1 MDYEQILQEQR
12 DDIVL
17 LTLNRPEKLNAWTPR
32 MSAELVDA
40 IEAADADASVGAV
53 VVTGAGRGF
62 CAGAD
67 VSAVFD
73 AQLSGETSSAPPTRT
88 RDWVE
93 LVRSTKPIV
102 AAVNGPAIGIGLT
115 MILPFDR
122 IVVAESAKLS
132 VRFVKMGLVPELASS
147 SILPQR
153 CGFGAASDLMLSG
166 RTVLGPEAVALGLA
180 DECVAR
186 DDVLDAAIERAAF
199 LRGEPDAAAAMDQAA
214 SGPERERDRHPRG
227 AAARGRGVAAG
238 LRDARAQRSRRRVL
252 GEAQA
257 ELPLAEESAVAM
269 HRRGHRLLAQPPR

>member
-1 MDYEQILQEQR
+1 VDYEQILREQR

-17 LTLNRPEKLNAWTPR
+17 LTLNRPDKLNAWTPR

-40 IEAADADASVGAV
+40 IEAADSDASVGAV
-53 VVTGAGRGF
+53 VITGAGRGF

-67 VSAVFD
+67 ISAVFD
-73 AQLSGETSSAPPTRT
+73 AQLSGTDSSGAASASAPATRS

-102 AAVNGPAIGIGLT
+102 AAVNGPAIGVGLT

-147 SILPQR
+147 SFLPQR
-153 CGFGAASDLMLSG
+153 CGFGAANDLMLSG

-180 DECVAR
+180 DECVA
-186 DDVLDAAIERAAF
+186 DDAVLDAAIERAQSYAENPTPQLRWIKQLITQNANEVDTRAIQTREIEALQQAYATPEHKEAVAAF
-199 LRGEPDAAAAMDQAA
+199 LEKRKP
-214 SGPERERDRHPRG
+214 SFR
-227 AAARGRGVAAG
+227 
-238 LRDARAQRSRRRVL
+238 
-252 GEAQA
+252 
-257 ELPLAEESAVAM
+257 
-269 HRRGHRLLAQPPR
+269 

>member
-1 MDYEQILQEQR
+1 
-12 DDIVL
+12 
-17 LTLNRPEKLNAWTPR
+17 

-67 VSAVFD
+67 ISAVFD
-73 AQLSGETSSAPPTRT
+73 AQLSGEAASASSAPPTRT
-88 RDWVE
+88 RDWIE

-102 AAVNGPAIGIGLT
+102 AAVNGPAVGVGLT

-122 IVVAESAKLS
+122 IVAGESAKLS

-180 DECVAR
+180 DECVA
-186 DDVLDAAIERAAF
+186 DDKVLDTAIERARSYAENPTPQLRWIKQLISQNANEVDTRAVQRRELDALQQAYATPEHKEAVAAF
-199 LRGEPDAAAAMDQAA
+199 LEKRKPNF
-214 SGPERERDRHPRG
+214 R
-227 AAARGRGVAAG
+227 
-238 LRDARAQRSRRRVL
+238 
-252 GEAQA
+252 
-257 ELPLAEESAVAM
+257 
-269 HRRGHRLLAQPPR
+269 